1 MQRVKLVHALA
12 FSVSAHQ
19 NSKTRKP
26 TGISMR
32 DSVAH
37 SPSDGTRATEAAAES
52 DTHIDGD
59 VCTVF
64 ARTS

>member
-1 MQRVKLVHALA
+1 MQRIKLLHALA
-12 FSVSAHQ
+12 FSVSGHQ

-26 TGISMR
+26 TDISMR

-37 SPSDGTRATEAAAES
+37 SPSDGTRAAEAAASS

-59 VCTVF
+59 VCVVF